1 MDEQK
6 ILQQLTEILKTNKD
20 VNSQEIRQ
28 RLRAIALEKD
38 YHSALRKFIGTNGA
52 LQKLKQE
59 FDLTDKETQALTQSI
74 KDNIAAY
81 DEMGEK
87 LRDAGS
93 ATIGFAKA
101 VYKGEGTFS
110 SITDVFSGK
119 FGAVGDLIS
128 GFGSSLDVN
137 VEIFRQLSQ
146 VGATF
151 SGSLIQLRQNAAA
164 AALPLDDFAKLVGE
178 NAQTL
183 AALSGRATAGGEFI
197 AGLSNA
203 LRLEAIPQLAT
214 LGFTVEE
221 INETLLLNLERQRR
235 TNTFD
240 ANATQA
246 NIQSAI
252 NFGKQLD
259 RLAKLTGIQRA
270 DLAKEIEAQQTN
282 ARFQAFLQ
290 NQTDETRQRLETFAA
305 TVGQLAPG
313 LAEGFQDLIANAGVP
328 VTEAGLA
335 VVQNVPQI
343 RGVVS
348 DLIAGVTSAE
358 GALVATRDLS
368 AASIDRF
375 RSATVTGQVEFL
387 NLQGEF
393 INLGRRLLDVQSVLG
408 EQGAEADKLTKGL
421 TQFEDASKRA
431 GAALQSL
438 ETGFLALVG
447 DVIGD
452 AGGALNTGLTGLS
465 KNLLELPPAISGPL
479 YALGKSIEFSLNL
492 LRDTGP
498 TYLAVRQGV
507 RDGMATG
514 GLMSQLRGG
523 AGGFARSGGRLLG
536 GIAGAGLM
544 AGGAVTA
551 AGAETDA
558 GKFGGVAASALG
570 GALTGASFGKILGLP
585 GMAVGGGIGLLLGLL
600 GMGLNQKNKE
610 PEGRQFGGEMDI
622 GKPYLVGEKGPEIV
636 APKVASTAVANTD
649 LQKTF
654 DTEALEAKMTT
665 MVTELNAAN
674 KTLTNMVNGVNTLV
688 AVESRAL
695 RAHEKNARKDP
706 NQIGLV

>member
-1 MDEQK
+1 M
-6 ILQQLTEILKTNKD
+6 
-20 VNSQEIRQ
+20 
-28 RLRAIALEKD
+28 
-38 YHSALRKFIGTNGA
+38 
-52 LQKLKQE
+52 
-59 FDLTDKETQALTQSI
+59 
-74 KDNIAAY
+74 
-81 DEMGEK
+81 
-87 LRDAGS
+87 
-93 ATIGFAKA
+93 
-101 VYKGEGTFS
+101 
-110 SITDVFSGK
+110 
-119 FGAVGDLIS
+119 
-128 GFGSSLDVN
+128 
-137 VEIFRQLSQ
+137 
-146 VGATF
+146 
-151 SGSLIQLRQNAAA
+151 
-164 AALPLDDFAKLVGE
+164 
-178 NAQTL
+178 
-183 AALSGRATAGGEFI
+183 
-197 AGLSNA
+197 
-203 LRLEAIPQLAT
+203 
-214 LGFTVEE
+214 
-221 INETLLLNLERQRR
+221 
-235 TNTFD
+235 
-240 ANATQA
+240 
-246 NIQSAI
+246 
-252 NFGKQLD
+252 
-259 RLAKLTGIQRA
+259 
-270 DLAKEIEAQQTN
+270 
-282 ARFQAFLQ
+282 
-290 NQTDETRQRLETFAA
+290 
-305 TVGQLAPG
+305 
-313 LAEGFQDLIANAGVP
+313 IANAGAP

-465 KNLLELPPAISGPL
+465 KTLLELPPAISGPL
-479 YALGKSIEFSLNL
+479 YALGKTIEFSLNL

-514 GLMSQLRGG
+514 GLMNQLRGG
-523 AGGFARSGGRLLG
+523 AGGFARTGGRLLG
-536 GIAGAGLM
+536 GVAGAGLM